1 MAVSQTAVV
10 TRERQYPHLD
20 RIGDDATFSSFR
32 LLWDQTYRAQERL
45 TAAEATISSLL
56 AAVNTLQTQVT
67 SLQRDT
73 QATLAE
79 TQVP

>member
-1 MAVSQTAVV
+1 MPVSATPVT

-20 RIGDDATFSSFR
+20 RIGDDASYSTLR
-32 LLWDQTYRAQERL
+32 LLWDQTYRLQERL
-45 TAAEATISSLL
+45 TAAEATVTSLL
-56 AAVNTLQTQVT
+56 AAVNTLQAQVT